1 MTMIQDIRYKIEDK
15 NHVPYIVHRASLIYS
30 LIPVLFLLLFTVHC
44 SLFID
49 SAEAAQVAGKI
60 TKIDGRVDILRAGA
74 AAVVVAK
81 LGDSVYIGDILR
93 TKSDGRAEITFIDK
107 SVMTLG
113 PKSRLG
119 IDEYLFKPE
128 DDRRAA
134 SLKLYRGKSGFK
146 VPKPVY
152 AAEGSKFEMKTR
164 TAVAGVRGT
173 DGILF
178 SDGIEKCYVST
189 GLVEF
194 RNPLGSVMVT
204 PGKVGEIMYGRAP
217 VVRSYSEKEFKRH
230 EEGVKPTKAPEKKP
244 EGERAA
250 PTTTVT
256 AEPTS
261 VTQIEVV
268 TPTTTITTSTQT
280 VLQTTTTTTTP
291 TIQPLTVTEATGQ
304 TVTNT
309 DVTVNANFPYSNV
322 NININFPNPK

>member
-1 MTMIQDIRYKIEDK
+1 MNNSKFKIQDLKLRKNDKYKFLSFI
-15 NHVPYIVHRASLIYS
+15 
-30 LIPVLFLLLFTVHC
+30 LLLFTVYC
-44 SLFID
+44 LLSTV
-49 SAEAAQVAGKI
+49 SAEAAELAGKI
-60 TKIDGRVDILRAGA
+60 TRIEGRVDILRAGA
-74 AAVVVAK
+74 AVVVVAK

-128 DDRRAA
+128 DDKRAA

-146 VPKPVY
+146 VPKPIY
-152 AAEGSKFEMKTR
+152 AASGSKFEMKTR

-178 SDGIEKCYVST
+178 SDGIERCYVST
-189 GLVEF
+189 GIVEF
-194 RNPLGSVMVT
+194 RNPLGSVVVT

-217 VVRSYSEKEFKRH
+217 IARSYSEKEFKRQ
-230 EEGVKPTKAPEKKP
+230 EEGIKPTKAPEKKP

-250 PTTTVT
+250 VT

-261 VTQIEVV
+261 VTQIEVPI
-268 TPTTTITTSTQT
+268 PTTTITQT
-280 VLQTTTTTTTP
+280 VLKTTTLEEVTTNIETTT
-291 TIQPLTVTEATGQ
+291 QPLAITEATGQ

-309 DVTVNANFPYSNV
+309 DVTINANFPYSNV
-322 NININFPNPK
+322 DININFPN